1 MVKLN
6 YTVILCYIRFSVRFC
21 LCEMLTVY
29 GRTDRMVLRNSCLL
43 AVAVQ
48 KRSKK
53 ERKKWGKKIQGKEG
67 KSPNLI
73 LDE

>member
-29 GRTDRMVLRNSCLL
+29 GRTDRMVLRNSCLF
-43 AVAVQ
+43 
-48 KRSKK
+48 SCSSTEKK
-53 ERKKWGKKIQGKEG
+53 QERKKKVGKKTQGKEG
-67 KSPNLI
+67 KCPI